1 MPDSPWMRRTG
12 WILPGILLGV
22 YVILK
27 LLAWGY
33 ARQASDLERQMAE
46 LRPALSAKVLYEQLE
61 GTRRACIQVSEQIR
75 QMDLDK
81 TLFVE
86 QLSHLPA
93 SITIE
98 KLEVRRPQKSLRI
111 EGIVLPG
118 IRSPESVL
126 VPWAQ
131 RVGVADTRVTIR
143 KLVPIPKAPGSWRF
157 ELQVEDA

>member
-61 GTRRACIQVSEQIR
+61 GTRRACIQVSEQVR

-81 TLFVE
+81 TRFVE

-111 EGIVLPG
+111 EGTVLPG

-131 RVGVADTRVTIR
+131 KVGVADTRVTIR
-143 KLVPIPKAPGSWRF
+143 KLVPIPKTPGSWRF

>member
-22 YVILK
+22 YLVLK
-27 LLAWGY
+27 LLAWGC
-33 ARQASDLERQMAE
+33 ARQVSDLERQMSE

-61 GTRRACIQVSEQIR
+61 GTRRACIQISDQIR
-75 QMDLDK
+75 QMGLDK
-81 TLFVE
+81 TRLME
-86 QLSHLPA
+86 ELSHLPA

-98 KLEVRRPQKSLRI
+98 KLEVRRPPKGLRI
-111 EGIVLPG
+111 DGTVLPG

-131 RVGVADTRVTIR
+131 KVGVADKRVTIR
-143 KLVPIPKAPGSWRF
+143 KLVPLPQTPGSWRF